1 VGDYVNATFL
11 GGTNQ
16 SMIGNV
22 IQAQY
27 LVINDYAT
35 AAALSFSL
43 MIIIMIAVVLYIR
56 FAGSEALMG
65 DEEEAK

>member
-1 VGDYVNATFL
+1 
-11 GGTNQ
+11 
-16 SMIGNV
+16 MIGNV

-43 MIIIMIAVVLYIR
+43 MIIIMVAVVLYIR